1 MHYKF
6 KNKSDIIK
14 TIKKITNNNP
24 KKMAFILHELRRVG
38 MLFATIYGQTFKM
51 SDMNIIDEDII
62 KLQEKVSDKPEEN
75 EKLKNEVI
83 SKLKKLA
90 QEKNINNQILFATDI
105 GASRGYD
112 NIANLVG
119 FRGHFVNAKNEFV
132 DIPVKS
138 SLLDGLTKEEF
149 LAYGNAARKGI
160 LDRVMMTSKPGYF
173 MRQSVYALDV
183 QIDTE
188 NICKPKGLLR
198 IHITDKNKTKVL
210 YRYIKVGNQDILLT
224 EDNIDKFVDK
234 HVDMYSPIFCTLSKS
249 KICKRCAG
257 EVYKIYGTIELGIL
271 AATSVSEQLYTKLL
285 KSFHTGARGQIIKP
299 TTDKITFNKK
309 I

>member
-1 MHYKF
+1 M
-6 KNKSDIIK
+6 K
-14 TIKKITNNNP
+14 TVKAIAGNDP
-24 KKMAFILHELRRVG
+24 KKMAFIMHELRRIG
-38 MLFATIYGQTFKM
+38 MMFSTMYGQTFRI
-51 SDMNIIDEDII
+51 SDMNIVDDEII
-62 KLQEKVSDKPEEN
+62 ALQEKVSDKPEEN
-75 EKLKNEVI
+75 DKLKNELI
-83 SKLKKLA
+83 GKLKKLA
-90 QEKNINNQILFATDI
+90 QEKHINNQILFATDI

-112 NIANLVG
+112 NVANLVG

-173 MRQSVYALDV
+173 MRQSIYALDA

-210 YRYIKVGNQDILLT
+210 YRYIKVGNQDVLLT
-224 EDNIDKFVDK
+224 EENIDKFVGK
-234 HVDMYSPIFCTLSKS
+234 YVDMYSPIFCTLGKS

-257 EVYKIYGTIELGIL
+257 DVYKIYGTTEIGIL

-309 I
+309 IK